1 MDCHDAPGEECD
13 DEPAG
18 LVHCHFQPE
27 VIDDPGHPVDHPPP
41 DHPVYQP
48 PPDPPDIPAEI
59 SAPPDDEVQ
68 PAAPIP
74 TEPVL
79 ADRPRRTRKPPEHL
93 KDYELY

>member
-1 MDCHDAPGEECD
+1 MDCHDAPGEECE
-13 DEPAG
+13 DEPAV
-18 LVHCHFQPE
+18 LV
-27 VIDDPGHPVDHPPP
+27 VDDPGHPV

-48 PPDPPDIPAEI
+48 PPDPPEIPAEI
-59 SAPPDDEVQ
+59 STPPDDEVQ
-68 PAAPIP
+68 PAPIP